1 MNQVHAEWDIWW
13 HDLWTFPLYT
23 RGGPYWQEYRVP
35 FSKFYFAHKGKI
47 QDDQASCINIIKFCW
62 GENSIYFDFAL
73 LRSATTLWYIVGRN
87 DSLGK
92 KITFYSFH

>member
-1 MNQVHAEWDIWW
+1 MYYMNQVHAEWDIWW

-47 QDDQASCINIIKFCW
+47 QDDQVRQIYTMTICVR
-62 GENSIYFDFAL
+62 GQTQSILILDC
-73 LRSATTLWYIVGRN
+73 SEV
-87 DSLGK
+87 
-92 KITFYSFH
+92 

>member
-1 MNQVHAEWDIWW
+1 MIQVHAEWDIWW

-47 QDDQASCINIIKFCW
+47 QDDQASCIYDQI
-62 GENSIYFDFAL
+62 L
-73 LRSATTLWYIVGRN
+73 LWRKLN
-87 DSLGK
+87 L
-92 KITFYSFH
+92 F

>member
-1 MNQVHAEWDIWW
+1 MHFCFKILFQVHAEWDIWW

-47 QDDQASCINIIKFCW
+47 QDDQVRLSPILSILLDSVRGKFKLK
-62 GENSIYFDFAL
+62 GDP
-73 LRSATTLWYIVGRN
+73 SAR
-87 DSLGK
+87 
-92 KITFYSFH
+92 